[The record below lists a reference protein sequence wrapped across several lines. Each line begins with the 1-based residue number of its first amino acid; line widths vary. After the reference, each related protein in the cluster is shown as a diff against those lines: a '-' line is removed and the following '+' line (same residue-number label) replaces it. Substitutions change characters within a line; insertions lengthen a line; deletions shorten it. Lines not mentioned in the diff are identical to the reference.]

1 MSKQRLIYSTFI
13 LFGVLLGMGLGNG
26 IGKRQTDK
34 WYAEHQKRP
43 CTLTVGAACVV
54 STKDG
59 TLTCTVNP

>member
-1 MSKQRLIYSTFI
+1 MKQKLLQTVFMLLS
-13 LFGVLLGMGLGNG
+13 LLLLLHVGVG

-59 TLTCTVNP
+59 TVTCTVQP